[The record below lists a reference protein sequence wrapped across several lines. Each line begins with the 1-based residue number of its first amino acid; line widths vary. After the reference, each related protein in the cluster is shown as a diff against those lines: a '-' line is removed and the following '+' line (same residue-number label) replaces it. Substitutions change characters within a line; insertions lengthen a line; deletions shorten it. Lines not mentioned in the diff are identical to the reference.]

1 MVVSPKRLDEGW
13 LVMVMV
19 MVMVMVWVKCVGIGI
34 GIGIGIGLVRKVMDK
49 MDEAMMKHFACTSS
63 LAH

>member
-19 MVMVMVWVKCVGIGI
+19 MVMVLVMVRVKCVG
-34 GIGIGIGLVRKVMDK
+34 LV
-49 MDEAMMKHFACTSS
+49 
-63 LAH
+63 

>member
-1 MVVSPKRLDEGW
+1 MVSHGNGT
-13 LVMVMV
+13 V
-19 MVMVMVWVKCVGIGI
+19 MVMVMVWVKCVGLVWF
-34 GIGIGIGLVRKVMDK
+34 GLVWVRKVKRMDE

>member
-19 MVMVMVWVKCVGIGI
+19 MVMVSVECVGLNWFA
-34 GIGIGIGLVRKVMDK
+34 LVW
-49 MDEAMMKHFACTSS
+49 
-63 LAH
+63 